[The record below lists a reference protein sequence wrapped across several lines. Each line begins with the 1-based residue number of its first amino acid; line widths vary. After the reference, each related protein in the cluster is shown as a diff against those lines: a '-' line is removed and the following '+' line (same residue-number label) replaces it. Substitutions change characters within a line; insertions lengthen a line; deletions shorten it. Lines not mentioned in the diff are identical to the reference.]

1 MKFDEEMEKAAKT
14 IQSKYRKRPKN
25 KKGGNQEP
33 TREPEGVKK
42 QEEQQPEGILFIWLF
57 LIKKLIFYLIKMINF
72 YKKNRK
78 NWCAIRWRTGKSS

>member
-42 QEEQQPEGILFIWLF
+42 QEEQQPEGILFI
-57 LIKKLIFYLIKMINF
+57 
-72 YKKNRK
+72 
-78 NWCAIRWRTGKSS
+78 